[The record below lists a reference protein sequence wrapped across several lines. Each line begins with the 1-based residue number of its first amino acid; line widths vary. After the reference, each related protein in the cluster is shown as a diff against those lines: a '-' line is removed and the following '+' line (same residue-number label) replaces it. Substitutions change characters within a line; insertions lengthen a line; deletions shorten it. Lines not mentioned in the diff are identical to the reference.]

1 MSLVLGLHRLSVR
14 RSRDPLGL
22 SPVRGLL
29 LVLPALVVTAVFV
42 LGGLGQ
48 ALAQSLGHQP
58 FIGDDGWTLDAYREA
73 FSDPAVRAGLGL
85 TLRIGLISAGLA
97 AVLGLAVALVVR
109 RAGRAVPGV
118 HLVLQGVLATPHLV
132 GALGIALLLSP
143 SGLFSRLAA
152 STGLVD
158 SSRGFPALTQ
168 DAFGWGIIAEY
179 TWKEAPFLALVALA
193 ALGRLD
199 GLERVARTL
208 GADRWQRLRHVV
220 LPLVATPLASGALLV
235 LAFAMGSYE
244 VPVLLGRPYP
254 AALPVV
260 ALDAYRD
267 VDLAARPLAMVVALL
282 IAVLTLT
289 VAALYVLLV
298 RVSARRTA

>member
-1 MSLVLGLHRLSVR
+1 MSAGTR
-14 RSRDPLGL
+14 RRRDPLAVG
-22 SPVRGLL
+22 PARGLL
-29 LVLPALVVTAVFV
+29 LVLPALVVAAVFV

-58 FIGDDGWTLDAYREA
+58 FLGDDGWSLDAWREA
-73 FSDPAVRAGLGL
+73 LGDPAVRAGLGL
-85 TLRIGLISAGLA
+85 TLRVGLVSTVLA
-97 AVLGLAVALVVR
+97 ATLGLATALVVR
-109 RAGRAVPGV
+109 RAGRALPGLR
-118 HLVLQGVLATPHLV
+118 LVLQGVLATPHLV

-143 SGLFSRLAA
+143 SGVLSRLAA
-152 STGLVD
+152 ALGLVD

-179 TWKEAPFLALVALA
+179 AWKETPFLALVALA
-193 ALGRLD
+193 SLSRLD
-199 GLERVARTL
+199 GLEQVARTL
-208 GADRWQRLRHVV
+208 GAGPWQRLRHVTV
-220 LPLVATPLASGALLV
+220 PLVATPLAAGALLV

-267 VDLAARPLAMVVALL
+267 VDLSSRPEAMVVALL
-282 IAVLTLT
+282 
-289 VAALYVLLV
+289 VAALTLAVAGLYALLV
-298 RVSARRTA
+298 RTTARRPA